1 MKRKVDDRNKVS
13 KELLECYEDID
24 IFDVIRET
32 LLCKGEGVVFDGKI
46 HKKLLEDFALYLYG
60 LKAGTTNKL
69 YVGMTL
75 DKQIIRNDLADQKS
89 DKYVKVPKE
98 IYDEVKSIN
107 DKFRR
112 RKEETK

>member
-1 MKRKVDDRNKVS
+1 
-13 KELLECYEDID
+13 
-24 IFDVIRET
+24 
-32 LLCKGEGVVFDGKI
+32 
-46 HKKLLEDFALYLYG
+46 
-60 LKAGTTNKL
+60 
-69 YVGMTL
+69 MTL
-75 DKQIIRNDLADQKS
+75 DKKIIRNDLADQKS